1 MRYLILA
8 VLCIVVLSGCG
19 SDTPLTADPEATET
33 QPEAMEALTE
43 EPQAA
48 EQETQAAEIEI
59 DPLPQLAQPWASFDD
74 LEDLASP
81 WFPFHATHER
91 FPNGTHWKG
100 EFVDVEKLSG
110 YSDVWG
116 LEFHMKNHNERIL
129 VIVDLVEN
137 SELRLPLFIGPLHSP
152 ITISVI
158 LKGWGWGKE
167 PEAWVAYLQAIHR
180 GGSWLQM
187 PEQPHHEAA
196 W

>member
-48 EQETQAAEIEI
+48 EIEI
-59 DPLPQLAQPWASFDD
+59 DPLPQLAQPLASFDD
-74 LEDLASP
+74 REEVTNP
-81 WFPFHATHER
+81 WFPFDVSRER
-91 FPNGTHWKG
+91 FPNGIHWKG
-100 EFVDVEKLSG
+100 EFVEAEELSG
-110 YSDVWG
+110 YSDVWC
-116 LEFHMKNHNERIL
+116 LAFHMKNHNERIL

-158 LKGWGWGKE
+158 LKGWGWGE

-196 W
+196 LLW